1 MTPAGRLPSLRS
13 EIMLKQIRSQRYGYQ
28 FLKGNS
34 KPNFE
39 IVDNKIPQLKIQI

>member
-13 EIMLKQIRSQRYGYQ
+13 EMLKQIRSQRYGYQ

-39 IVDNKIPQLKIQI
+39 IVDNQIPQLKIQI